1 MSGST
6 RIAID
11 ARMLSQEQ
19 CHGIGRVIIE
29 FVKRFPPARPG
40 DAEVVVIL
48 AEGRSSKFDLDPLI
62 EAAEVVYSTSAIGRP
77 YDVADLRRQLKRLD
91 AGVMFAPYHALA
103 PVAIP
108 CDLVVGVHDCIL
120 ESDIRLS
127 GGWWRSMAYRANTE
141 RVLRGASAVVV
152 PSESTRALLPAYYT
166 KVPPV
171 HVCPNG
177 VDPVAWSAR
186 EEETERARGEL
197 RLPGRYVLNI
207 GARRPHKNQAVVI
220 EALTHMDDDVDLVLV
235 GDHDPRVPDKVD
247 EAVARFGLEGRV
259 RQLSRLRDYQLRG
272 IYGGAELFAFPSIAE
287 GFGLPPLEAMSA
299 GVPVVASAVPVVA
312 EVCRDA
318 AVYASPFNPEHWADA
333 LTWLLKE
340 PEAQDRLRAR
350 GTEIAAATTWEPGA
364 QRLYDLLQQA
374 AFTGGKRR

>member
-1 MSGST
+1 MTSA
-6 RIAID
+6 RRVVID

-29 FVKRFPPARPG
+29 FVRRFPEPGPG

-48 AEGRSSKFDLDPLI
+48 AEGRSSKFDLRPLV
-62 EAAEVVYSTSAIGRP
+62 ESAEVVYSSSAIGRP
-77 YDVADLRRQLKRLD
+77 YDVTDLWKLLKRLD

-103 PVAIP
+103 PVAVP
-108 CDLVVGVHDCIL
+108 CDLIVGVHDCIL

-127 GGWWRSMAYRANTE
+127 GGWWRSMAYRAITE
-141 RVLRGASAVVV
+141 RVLRRASAVVV

-177 VDPVAWSAR
+177 VDAPAWSPTPEEVDSAR
-186 EEETERARGEL
+186 TELG
-197 RLPGRYVLNI
+197 LPDRYVLNI
-207 GARRPHKNQAVVI
+207 GARRPHKNHAVLI
-220 EALTHMDDDVDLVLV
+220 EALTHMEDDVDLVLV

-247 EAVARFGLEGRV
+247 EAVSRFGVGDRV
-259 RQLSRLRDYQLRG
+259 HQLSRLRDHHLRG
-272 IYGGAELFAFPSIAE
+272 IYGGAEVFAFPSTAE

-318 AVYASPFNPEHWADA
+318 AVYASPFNAEHWADA
-333 LTWLLKE
+333 LGWLLKE
-340 PEAQDRLRAR
+340 PDAQARLRAR
-350 GTEIAAATTWEPGA
+350 GTEIAAATTWDVGA
-364 QRLYDLLQQA
+364 RGLYDLLQEA
-374 AFTGGKRR
+374 VVAGRGRS